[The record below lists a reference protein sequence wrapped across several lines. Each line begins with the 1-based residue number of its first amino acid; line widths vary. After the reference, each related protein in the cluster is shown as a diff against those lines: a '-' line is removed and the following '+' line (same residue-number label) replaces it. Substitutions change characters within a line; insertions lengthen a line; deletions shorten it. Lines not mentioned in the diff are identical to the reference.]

1 MAFSLEQLRDFD
13 FQKFQDEIQNFDG
26 DDLKRIGT
34 ASLGIRILLIAF
46 VLLVVMLV
54 GYFYIITPKVEQL
67 ERVQNEETTLRQTF
81 DEKQRKASNLDAY
94 IEQLAEM
101 EQSFGAMLRQLP
113 DRTDVESLIVD
124 LSQTGARNSLNV
136 ELVRPEEEI
145 VKDFY
150 AELPIRLKVFGK
162 FHELARFV
170 SDVAALPRIVTLQDI
185 KISFVDANSPTDLT
199 MEMTAK
205 TYRYIE

>member
-34 ASLGIRILLIAF
+34 ASLGIRVLLIAF
-46 VLLVVMLV
+46 VLFVVILV
-54 GYFYIITPKVEQL
+54 GYLYIITPKIEQL

-94 IEQLAEM
+94 VEQLAEM

-185 KISFVDANSPTDLT
+185 KISYVDDSSPTDLT

-205 TYRYIE
+205 TYRYLE